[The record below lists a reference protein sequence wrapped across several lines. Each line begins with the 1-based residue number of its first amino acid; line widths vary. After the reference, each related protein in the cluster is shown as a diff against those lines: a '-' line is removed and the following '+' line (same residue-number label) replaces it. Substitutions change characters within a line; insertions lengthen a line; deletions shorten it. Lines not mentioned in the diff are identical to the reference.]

1 MNDLLVGMPIAVPML
16 VAALSLLAWR
26 APGVQRVFCMVGLA
40 ALLAVMIVVLVAVI
54 ESGPLVLAIG
64 GWPAPAGI
72 SLRADVFGAVM
83 SLVAALVG
91 VAVGAYALFETPDAE
106 ARNGFWP
113 LVLLLVMAVCGA
125 FLTADIFN
133 LFVWFEVMLIASFV
147 LLALAGE
154 RRQLAGAHV
163 YLVLNLL
170 GSTIFLVTVG
180 VIYGSLHTLDFGEL
194 AERSRIL
201 AGSQP
206 GLVLAIHA
214 LLLIAFGMKAAVFP
228 LMFWLPASYHTP
240 RPVVSALFAALLTKV
255 GVYAMVRI
263 TAGVLPTSHAV
274 FTALA
279 IVAMATMLVGVFGA
293 LAQNSIRRIL
303 SFHIISQIG
312 YMVAGLALAF
322 GSVEQRRFAI
332 AATLFYIVHHILVK
346 TTLFLVAGVV
356 RRTRGTERLD
366 KLGGVARSYRYLTA
380 LFLIAALSLAGVP
393 PLSGFWAKLAIIQAG
408 LDHGAVML
416 VVVALVTGLLTL
428 LSMLKIWFGA
438 FTGPP
443 RSTPCP
449 APSRAD
455 MRAMYAGTTLLVA
468 GTLVLSVAPGT
479 LLTLAFAAA
488 DQLLAFGGQP

>member
-214 LLLIAFGMKAAVFP
+214 LLLIAFGM
-228 LMFWLPASYHTP
+228 
-240 RPVVSALFAALLTKV
+240 
-255 GVYAMVRI
+255 
-263 TAGVLPTSHAV
+263 
-274 FTALA
+274 
-279 IVAMATMLVGVFGA
+279 
-293 LAQNSIRRIL
+293 
-303 SFHIISQIG
+303 
-312 YMVAGLALAF
+312 
-322 GSVEQRRFAI
+322 
-332 AATLFYIVHHILVK
+332 
-346 TTLFLVAGVV
+346 
-356 RRTRGTERLD
+356 
-366 KLGGVARSYRYLTA
+366 
-380 LFLIAALSLAGVP
+380 
-393 PLSGFWAKLAIIQAG
+393 
-408 LDHGAVML
+408 
-416 VVVALVTGLLTL
+416 
-428 LSMLKIWFGA
+428 
-438 FTGPP
+438 
-443 RSTPCP
+443 
-449 APSRAD
+449 
-455 MRAMYAGTTLLVA
+455 
-468 GTLVLSVAPGT
+468 
-479 LLTLAFAAA
+479 
-488 DQLLAFGGQP
+488 